1 LTKLNENEKAI
12 APVPTAK
19 DTDKGHTMWDA
30 LTKGSKCLAKST
42 EPGEDGYYL
51 AVVEEISAD
60 GQTLTLKWF
69 SYPKLPTFK
78 ARRLSVGLL
87 VKTK

>member
-1 LTKLNENEKAI
+1 MAKLNENEKAA
-12 APVPTAK
+12 APVVATK
-19 DTDKGHTMWDA
+19 DTDKVHTMWDT
-30 LTKGSKCLAKST
+30 LTKGSKCLARST
-42 EPGEDGYYL
+42 ELGEDGYYL